1 MGVTA
6 SAESSVDCLSMEQL
20 SVCSTSSTFDF
31 RHSVQFIC
39 SFLHCP
45 LLPSSRGTKP
55 QAWQCE
61 CEAFHSQCVYSTIVF
76 WAYGKS
82 VKWDWWW
89 GDDGRFVY
97 CVNQEHRRLPPGC
110 LFSCRCRTSEHVG
123 SRLTE
128 TQHRDCAMLKY
139 FFFNIFNDN
148 ILQIL
153 ASSVSHHGNYGM
165 ERLEKDCGH
174 I

>member
-1 MGVTA
+1 MKITA
-6 SAESSVDCLSMEQL
+6 SVGRFTLVVMVISSRTDTVYGCHGVSRVVCRLSVDCLSMEQL

-31 RHSVQFIC
+31 RHLVQFIC

-139 FFFNIFNDN
+139 FFLIY
-148 ILQIL
+148 I
-153 ASSVSHHGNYGM
+153 
-165 ERLEKDCGH
+165 
-174 I
+174 